1 MRGHRMKKRLHA
13 VKIRTGAVPGL
24 ISVVLPVYNGAVYL
38 GEAIES
44 VMAQTEPHWELWIV
58 DDGSCDDSGA
68 IADRYA
74 ACDKRI
80 HVIHQSNQ
88 KLPAALNCGFA
99 AAKGEYY
106 TWLSADNRMLPHCL
120 AALSGALR
128 RHSDWDMV
136 FGNEYLI
143 DENGKRIIGHGWFE
157 LPPGSG
163 RVCFPPATPLLN
175 TVANNTIGAA
185 FLYRAG
191 VDAALGGYSQNL
203 YLLEDYDYFMR
214 VNSLFRI
221 RHIKERA
228 PIYEY
233 RFHADSLTAHD
244 TELGITARRP
254 QLMRFDALR
263 RRALHTPLSACLIG
277 ASPTQKRVFLRS
289 GFTEDGDGTPIAF
302 CSEESARPA
311 DGYTVTKRPDG
322 FMIASGGLPL
332 ASLKT
337 LNMAADFLW
346 LCIYCARFRR
356 EEAGFFKESYRSP

>member
-13 VKIRTGAVPGL
+13 ANIGIGTVPGL
-24 ISVVLPVYNGAVYL
+24 TSVVLPVYNGAAYL
-38 GEAIES
+38 GEAIDS
-44 VMAQTEPHWELWIV
+44 VLAQTELHWELWIV

-74 ACDKRI
+74 ARDERI
-80 HVIHQSNQ
+80 RVIHQTNQ
-88 KLPAALNCGFA
+88 KLPAALNRGFA

-143 DENGKRIIGHGWFE
+143 DENGKRITGHGWFE
-157 LPPGSG
+157 LPTGSG

-191 VDAALGGYSQNL
+191 VDAVLGGYSQNL

-221 RHIKERA
+221 RHIKEQA

-263 RRALHTPLSACLIG
+263 RRALHTPLSVCLIG
-277 ASPTQKRVFLRS
+277 ASPTQKHVFLRS
-289 GFTEDGDGTPIAF
+289 GFAEDRDGVPVAF
-302 CSEESARPA
+302 CSKESVRPS
-311 DGYTVTKRPDG
+311 DGYTVTKTP
-322 FMIASGGLPL
+322 GGYAVACGDLPL
-332 ASLKT
+332 AALKT

-346 LCIYCARFRR
+346 LHIYCARFRR
-356 EEAGFFKESYRSP
+356 EEAEFFND